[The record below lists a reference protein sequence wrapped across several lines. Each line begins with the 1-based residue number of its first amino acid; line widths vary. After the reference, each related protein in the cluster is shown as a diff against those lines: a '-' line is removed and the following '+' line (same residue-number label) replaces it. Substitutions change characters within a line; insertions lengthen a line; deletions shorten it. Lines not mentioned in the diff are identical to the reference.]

1 MVSGADEVAAAY
13 RELELEF
20 GAGLDEVR
28 AQHRHLA
35 RVWHPDSLPR
45 RLEHEAT
52 RKMAQINNAADVL
65 AKYLRGKAPGEAERR
80 RTPRPEPWHA
90 EAKRRADF
98 ATDYQRQEEARRRA
112 VAQLEREQREEAEH
126 RAVAAAARRRIAGHA
141 YDEALRAFDYAV
153 ASGAYSI
160 CIMFQPEGRFV
171 QFQFERGES
180 VEVYGEVESGGWN
193 GTPITP
199 ITDRMVASG
208 WSRGDSG
215 FNYAKRW
222 TIGAGGA
229 TSGSIVA
236 EAVDALA
243 DLYRIS
249 LSAAVKTELCSLP

>member
-13 RELELEF
+13 RELELAF

-65 AKYLRGKAPGEAERR
+65 TKYLRGKAPGEAERR
-80 RTPRPEPWHA
+80 RTPRPQPWQD
-90 EAKRRADF
+90 EARRRADF
-98 ATDYQRQEEARRRA
+98 TAQRQQQEEARRRA
-112 VAQLEREQREEAEH
+112 VAHLEHQRREEAEH
-126 RAVAAAARRRIAGHA
+126 RAVADAARRRIAGHA

-160 CIMFQPEGRFV
+160 TIMFQPEGRFL
-171 QFQFERGES
+171 QFQFERRES
-180 VEVYGEVESGGWN
+180 VEVYGEVESGGWG
-193 GTPITP
+193 GTPITL
-199 ITDRMVASG
+199 ISDRMVASG
-208 WSRGDSG
+208 WTRGDSG

-222 TIGAGGA
+222 TIGAGGT

-243 DLYRIS
+243 GLYPIS
-249 LSAAVKTELCSLP
+249 LSAPVKTEVCSLL